1 MAMIVVQSGRPG
13 RAEVE
18 AAEDRR
24 GGVRS
29 QKIFF
34 SSVLCIH
41 TSGTPPPTGMRTLFL
56 PGLAAAIFRASV
68 SMGRVEFKYEDTN
81 CRGRKGERIGG

>member
-56 PGLAAAIFRASV
+56 PGLAAAIFRSV
-68 SMGRVEFKYEDTN
+68 SMGRVELSMKTRSAE
-81 CRGRKGERIGG
+81 GERERG